1 MGEKWNTWEIWGK
14 IGILAKNL
22 GKIGILA
29 KNLGKIGILTKN
41 LGKSGILAKKLGK
54 IGLLGKIW
62 EKMWFL
68 EYILIFFSIVLPLGP
83 LNTIAEKY
91 GKKPRR
97 NPTGAINRFDA
108 KSSFHSYLVLY
119 ILHILFT
126 LQIAQ
131 DKVNFFI
138 FIRCSSDQWTTR
150 P

>member
-1 MGEKWNTWEIWGK
+1 MEEKWNTWEIWGK

-68 EYILIFFSIVLPLGP
+68 EYILIFFSIVLPLV
-83 LNTIAEKY
+83 LFH
-91 GKKPRR
+91 
-97 NPTGAINRFDA
+97 IN
-108 KSSFHSYLVLY
+108 
-119 ILHILFT
+119 ILSALELIDVYVIMGCLRMSDITDYYNKLAHLFEGEY
-126 LQIAQ
+126 
-131 DKVNFFI
+131 
-138 FIRCSSDQWTTR
+138 TR
-150 P
+150 